1 MCIANSN
8 KRRFSVCRKKVEKLE
23 VDASVRK
30 TVDIG
35 DIVKEKA
42 ANTVPPLGS
51 KPVVRKRE
59 ERPNSENFVDD
70 PDVPPLE

>member
-1 MCIANSN
+1 M
-8 KRRFSVCRKKVEKLE
+8 
-23 VDASVRK
+23 
-30 TVDIG
+30 DIG